1 VKTIETHYLRY
12 GNGMLTVFYD
22 GPESQLEFTSAAE
35 SGNDLRL
42 TDDEETSLIW
52 LVNSYTAGY
61 PLDLEE
67 RPEVLWWDRFITYI
81 LRNVTIGSD
90 EFRKSRAG
98 LISADLMRYIR
109 EHSGLSP
116 SDFREMSLADVFSEI
131 QRLVEIRKSAN
142 TQAGGD
148 HNKKALPENL
158 PEADVTKARDAA
170 AEDPPEQ
177 HEWHPDY
184 FTVSELAAMRKA
196 VKLPYRSSTMTR
208 EIDEEIIAKR
218 IKRKG
223 KKPMRIRM
231 DLYTEWNSKHD
242 G

>member
-1 VKTIETHYLRY
+1 MKTIETHYLRY

-42 TDDEETSLIW
+42 TDDEESSLIW
-52 LVNSYTAGY
+52 LVNSYTAGW
-61 PLDLEE
+61 PLDLED

-131 QRLVEIRKSAN
+131 QRLVEIKKAKQTEDADPDPFSVGRMKRRWLDENTGLTDKQFESIRRNNPDRVTDAGGAGRGPWKFRKSLCHDYGLN
-142 TQAGGD
+142 C
-148 HNKKALPENL
+148 PE
-158 PEADVTKARDAA
+158 
-170 AEDPPEQ
+170 
-177 HEWHPDY
+177 
-184 FTVSELAAMRKA
+184 FSE
-196 VKLPYRSSTMTR
+196 SS
-208 EIDEEIIAKR
+208 
-218 IKRKG
+218 
-223 KKPMRIRM
+223 P
-231 DLYTEWNSKHD
+231 
-242 G
+242 